1 MEMTWPELLKAARDH
16 LASLLPGHFELT
28 DATID
33 GQAAAPCSGDALWQL
48 KEQRSGDTLI
58 VVEAKTSFA
67 PRDVAKTEQRIPH
80 MVRRAMGNPVVLV
93 VAPWLSPRSR
103 ALLEER
109 GYSYVDLTGNVH
121 LRADRPAVFVK
132 VQGADRDPRPSQR
145 GPVRLHGPK
154 ARRLARLL
162 TDVAPP
168 LRLTDLALAGGL
180 NRGYV
185 SSLLKSLDEQALID
199 RDRKGAV
206 VEVDWPALLLAASE
220 PYDLLKSNSSAL
232 FVAPAGAG
240 ELFTRLGKDD
250 APPAVVTGSFA
261 ASAVAPVA
269 AAAQLVLYTSDP
281 AAMRSFGRLLP
292 SDRGADVVLLRPED
306 EAQLARSRQV
316 SGRTH
321 VGLSQLALDC
331 LGGNGRLPEE
341 GHALIDWMRKH
352 ESQWRLRD
360 VANSNA

>member
-1 MEMTWPELLKAARDH
+1 MEMTWPELLKAARDR
-16 LASLLPGHFELT
+16 LDSLLPGHFELT

-33 GQAAAPCSGDALWQL
+33 GQAAAPRSGDALWQL

-240 ELFTRLGKDD
+240 ELFTRLGEDD

-281 AAMRSFGRLLP
+281 AAMRNFGRLLP